1 MQEIDNAPEERSR
14 GITINASHIEYETEN
29 RRQLELTVERGGRRH
44 YCHVDCP
51 GHADYVKNMITGL
64 QDLLEP
70 PKPNVQRIEEAIN
83 LRPGACQMDG
93 GILVI
98 SSPDGPMAQTRE
110 HILLSKQASN
120 RASAA
125 VSRLQGRRAKACV
138 LHEQGGLRRPCC
150 GSDTLV
156 AVDMECIRL

>member
-1 MQEIDNAPEERSR
+1 MLKGCMACRRLTTLQRSVPAVSR
-14 GITINASHIEYETEN
+14 STPRTSSMRRRTGASWN
-29 RRQLELTVERGGRRH
+29 SQSRRGGRRH

-64 QDLLEP
+64 QRLALAT
-70 PKPNVQRIEEAIN
+70 KLNVQGIQ
-83 LRPGACQMDG
+83 LDMHLWPGACQMDG

-110 HILLSKQASN
+110 HILLSKQARN
-120 RASAA
+120 RAPAL

-138 LHEQGGLRRPCC
+138 LHEQGGLSSPCC
-150 GSDTLV
+150 SGH
-156 AVDMECIRL
+156 MESIL